1 MGHLSRISVAIGS
14 ELLEQFD
21 LLIAGQ
27 GYENRSEASR
37 DLIRERLV
45 SQGSCCARPG
55 QSREPSLWSTI
66 TTSVFCLRS

>member
-1 MGHLSRISVAIGS
+1 MGHLSRIGVAIGS

-27 GYENRSEASR
+27 GYENRSEVFR

-45 SQGSCCARPG
+45 SQGSRCARPRRRG
-55 QSREPSLWSTI
+55 NHHSG
-66 TTSVFCLRS
+66 LRSPRPSSV

>member
-45 SQGSCCARPG
+45 SQGSCCAYLD
-55 QSREPSLWSTI
+55 SRGNRHSG
-66 TTSVFCLRS
+66 LRSPRPSSV